1 MGRGSS
7 MSPLTSAMAFSWSSV
22 STNPNADSISVC
34 QGVSGPN
41 ALPSTARR
49 RRYSSTS
56 SAATSLAAARALA
69 RVRCQSAPPILESV
83 GDSPP
88 L

>member
-7 MSPLTSAMAFSWSSV
+7 MSPLTSAIAFSWSSV
-22 STNPNADSISVC
+22 STNPNEDSISVC
-34 QGVSGPN
+34 HGVSGPN

-69 RVRCQSAPPILESV
+69 RVRCQSAPPIFESV